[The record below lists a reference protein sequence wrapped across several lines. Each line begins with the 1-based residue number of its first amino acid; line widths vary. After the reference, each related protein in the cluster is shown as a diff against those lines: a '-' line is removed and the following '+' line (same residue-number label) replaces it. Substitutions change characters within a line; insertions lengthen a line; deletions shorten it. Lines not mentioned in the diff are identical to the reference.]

1 MKVTGIRTVQVRLP
15 FERPI
20 RTSIH
25 HIESVDAVL
34 LYADTDAGI
43 TGESYLFAFGGRK
56 LGVLEGMVR
65 ALEHHLIGRDP
76 HMRQQIWGEMWRD
89 INFLGH
95 KGVPV
100 FAVSALDAAAWD
112 IVGKAHGLPVY
123 KMLGGVRDRVPAY
136 ASAGLWLHLDIDEL
150 VAEAKAF
157 VEAGFRAMKMRLGK
171 RSVEEDAERVA
182 AVRGAIGHDI
192 ALMADANQG
201 FTVSHAIRL
210 GRAIEPYHLVWFE
223 EPVPAYDL
231 EGSAR
236 VAAELDTPVASGETE
251 YARYGFAQML
261 ESRAADILMPDL
273 QRVGGVSEFMKV
285 AHMAEARDVPVSPH
299 IFTEQSLQLCGAIA
313 NCTYAEHMPW
323 FEPLYE
329 EHMVL
334 EDGDLVIPDRPGL
347 GFTFD
352 AEAVARFRVED

>member
-1 MKVTGIRTVQVRLP
+1 MKVTAIRTVQVRFP
-15 FERPI
+15 FARPL

-25 HIESVDAVL
+25 RIESVDAVL
-34 LYADTDAGI
+34 LYADTDSGI
-43 TGESYLFAFGGRK
+43 TGESYLFAFGERK

-76 HMRQQIWGEMWRD
+76 HMSQQIWAEMWRD

-123 KMLGGVRDRVPAY
+123 KMLGGVRDRIPAY
-136 ASAGLWLHLDIDEL
+136 ASGGLWLDLEIEAL
-150 VAEAKAF
+150 VAEAREFLA
-157 VEAGFRAMKMRLGK
+157 AGFRAMKMRLGK
-171 RSVEEDAERVA
+171 PRVEEDAERVA
-182 AVRGAIGHDI
+182 AVREAIGPEV

-201 FTVSHAIRL
+201 LTVSHAIRL
-210 GRAIEPYHLVWFE
+210 GRAIERDGLVWFE

-261 ESRAADILMPDL
+261 ERKAADILMPDL
-273 QRVGGVSEFMKV
+273 QRVGGISEFMKV
-285 AHMAEARDVPVSPH
+285 AHMAEARDVPISPH

-323 FEPLYE
+323 FEPLYQE
-329 EHMVL
+329 RMAL
-334 EDGDLVIPDRPGL
+334 EDGDLLIPDRPGL

-352 AEAVARFRVED
+352 EEAVARFRVGE